1 MVTSITHCI
10 VWVNV
15 SRLTQLAQT
24 LMLDLLDK
32 HTRDIVQHKF
42 RTAKLRHHKTQHTLS
57 IKNSQ
62 GNGNLMPSINDMD
75 TTQLN

>member
-24 LMLDLLDK
+24 VTLDLLDK

-42 RTAKLRHHKTQHTLS
+42 RTAKLCHHKTKQTEY
-57 IKNSQ
+57 KNSQ

-75 TTQLN
+75 ITQLN